1 MQENFNMEELMDL
14 LLTRQFRK
22 LKDILTEM
30 NEVDIATFIEEL
42 DSEKTVVVFRM
53 LPKELASDVFAC
65 LEVDKQEQLSTASR
79 TMNWGP
85 LWMICSWT
93 MRLICWRSFRPMW

>member
-14 LLTRQFRK
+14 LFTRQFRK

-42 DSEKTVVVFRM
+42 DSEKTVVFFRM
-53 LPKELASDVFAC
+53 LPKELASDHC
-65 LEVDKQEQLSTASR
+65 
-79 TMNWGP
+79 G
-85 LWMICSWT
+85 
-93 MRLICWRSFRPMW
+93 

>member
-30 NEVDIATFIEEL
+30 NEVDIATFIEE
-42 DSEKTVVVFRM
+42 RI
-53 LPKELASDVFAC
+53 
-65 LEVDKQEQLSTASR
+65 QR
-79 TMNWGP
+79 RRW
-85 LWMICSWT
+85 
-93 MRLICWRSFRPMW
+93 

>member
-42 DSEKTVVVFRM
+42 DSEKTVVVFRIG
-53 LPKELASDVFAC
+53 
-65 LEVDKQEQLSTASR
+65 R
-79 TMNWGP
+79 
-85 LWMICSWT
+85 ICV
-93 MRLICWRSFRPMW
+93 PGGG

>member
-53 LPKELASDVFAC
+53 LPKDC
-65 LEVDKQEQLSTASR
+65 LLYT
-79 TMNWGP
+79 
-85 LWMICSWT
+85 
-93 MRLICWRSFRPMW
+93 

>member
-1 MQENFNMEELMDL
+1 MQENFSMEELMDL
-14 LLTRQFRK
+14 LFTRQFRK

-65 LEVDKQEQLSTASR
+65 L
-79 TMNWGP
+79 
-85 LWMICSWT
+85 
-93 MRLICWRSFRPMW
+93 